1 MQEKSLRIYDT
12 EKTFMHKVTNKLS
25 KLLIPTRVGIN
36 SIIINMKRNSMLK
49 AYENYNEYA
58 KSDNEE
64 KKAVALKKYE
74 DTFTLYLEAIDK
86 NIMDSVYKKVKN
98 DTATEFEKAALSKY
112 YLITG
117 LKENEFAEYKYR
129 KQKYLLELDYDNI
142 RFNEK
147 TKILEKYK
155 GFYCSKMETI
165 YKGIIKHYSVKL
177 TENLTSAERAEL
189 YEKIFGTL
197 EEYIANIFPLKSE
210 NKESKIYKELQEEYA
225 QYEKYSVGKL
235 DQAEV
240 IEKNMILLGISRKLF
255 THSLPLVVAEQCYI
269 KLLKDA
275 RALLVD
281 TRIVK
286 KKEKAYEILLKLIDE
301 FNLKVLSTK
310 VYWDRPESRKEY
322 KEFWRDYLRIADL
335 KKIDEKEFEKQ
346 REILFITNDLKQI
359 SKNENKY
366 CKVIAIYKE
375 KLVELGVMKKMP
387 NKCATKEG
395 TFVKLSKEAKETKK
409 TKATKTTKTATKAK
423 KVAKKTKKV
432 SEKTA

>member
-25 KLLIPTRVGIN
+25 KLLIPTKVGIN
-36 SIIINMKRNSMLK
+36 SFIISMKRNNMLK
-49 AYENYNEYA
+49 AYENYNANIKNE
-58 KSDNEE
+58 NEE
-64 KKAVALKKYE
+64 KKAAAVKKYE

-117 LKENEFAEYKYR
+117 LKDSEFAEYKYR

-147 TKILEKYK
+147 NKVLEKYK
-155 GFYCSKMETI
+155 DFYCSKMETL

-177 TENLTSAERAEL
+177 TENLTSAERADV
-189 YEKIFGTL
+189 YEKIFNTL
-197 EEYIANIFPLKSE
+197 EEYISNIFPLKKLDKDSQV
-210 NKESKIYKELQEEYA
+210 YKELSEEHEK
-225 QYEKYSVGKL
+225 YEKYSIGKL

-269 KLLKDA
+269 KLLKDT

-281 TRIVK
+281 TRIIK
-286 KKEKAYEILLKLIDE
+286 KKEKAYELLINLIDE

-310 VYWDRPESRKEY
+310 VYWDKPEHRKEY
-322 KEFWRDYLRIADL
+322 KEFWKKYNKIAEL
-335 KKIDEKEFEKQ
+335 KKTDEKEFQKQ
-346 REILFITNDLKQI
+346 REILFITNDLKQV
-359 SKNENKY
+359 SQNENKY
-366 CKVIAIYKE
+366 CKVMAIYKD

-387 NKCATKEG
+387 NKCVSKEG
-395 TFVKLSKEAKETKK
+395 TFTK
-409 TKATKTTKTATKAK
+409 K
-423 KVAKKTKKV
+423 KVA
-432 SEKTA
+432 A

>member
-1 MQEKSLRIYDT
+1 MQEKSLRIYDS

-25 KLLIPTRVGIN
+25 KLLIPTKVGIN
-36 SIIINMKRNSMLK
+36 SFIITMKRNNMLK
-49 AYENYNEYA
+49 AYENYNANIRNE
-58 KSDNEE
+58 NEE
-64 KKAVALKKYE
+64 KKAVAMKKYE

-98 DTATEFEKAALSKY
+98 DTATEFEKTALSKY

-117 LKENEFAEYKYR
+117 LKDSEFAEYKYR

-147 TKILEKYK
+147 NKVLEKYK
-155 GFYCSKMETI
+155 SFYCSKMETL

-177 TENLTSAERAEL
+177 TENLTAVEKAEI
-189 YEKIFGTL
+189 YDKIFSTL
-197 EEYIANIFPLKSE
+197 DEYITNIFPLKIV
-210 NKESKIYKELQEEYA
+210 NNESKIYKELSEEYE
-225 QYEKYSVGKL
+225 QYEKYSIGKL

-240 IEKNMILLGISRKLF
+240 IEKNMVLLGISRKLF

-269 KLLKDA
+269 KLLKDT

-286 KKEKAYEILLKLIDE
+286 KKEKAYELLLNLIDE

-310 VYWDRPESRKEY
+310 VYWDKPESRKEY
-322 KEFWRDYLRIADL
+322 KEFWKKYTEIADL
-335 KKIDEKEFEKQ
+335 KKSDEKEFEKQ
-346 REILFITNDLKQI
+346 REILFITSDLKQV

-366 CKVIAIYKE
+366 CKIISLYKD

-387 NKCATKEG
+387 NKCVSREG
-395 TFVKLSKEAKETKK
+395 SFKK
-409 TKATKTTKTATKAK
+409 KKKAA
-423 KVAKKTKKV
+423 
-432 SEKTA
+432 